1 MHIGAKAFLKL
12 NLKFHSQASQL
23 GLNRTGLMGFLNG
36 QDRTTKFARQVLLD
50 QTKSGLISLKILH
63 TKHGDFGDYY

>member
-36 QDRTTKFARQVLLD
+36 QDRTTKFARQVLPD
-50 QTKSGLISLKILH
+50 RTESGLIFLNILP
-63 TKHGDFGDYY
+63 TKYGLSILIR